1 MKQYEKIARWIHAEC
16 DSPIS
21 EIEWLLEQIYEPSKS
36 RVKIDFDK
44 VICPKIDDD
53 YGDLLDGLYD
63 KINDKMDKMTEAM
76 NPLYSITD

>member
-1 MKQYEKIARWIHAEC
+1 MKKYEKIARWIHAEC

-36 RVKIDFDK
+36 RVKTDFDK

-53 YGDLLDGLYD
+53 YGDLIETQ
-63 KINDKMDKMTEAM
+63 KEVIK
-76 NPLYSITD
+76 

>member
-53 YGDLLDGLYD
+53 YGDLIENEL
-63 KINDKMDKMTEAM
+63 TEIRKW
-76 NPLYSITD
+76 NYQHQKQKNKQENKQ